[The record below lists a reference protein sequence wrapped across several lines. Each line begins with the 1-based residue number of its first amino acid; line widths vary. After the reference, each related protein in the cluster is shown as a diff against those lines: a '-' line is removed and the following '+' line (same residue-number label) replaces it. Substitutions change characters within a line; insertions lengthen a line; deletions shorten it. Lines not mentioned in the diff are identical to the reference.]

1 MIRQVAILTFTLC
14 LMSAHAG
21 AQTTYT
27 LREASDV
34 HQAPTTSS
42 PVIGHAARGRTLE
55 LTRDVGDWVEVVWAD
70 AANRKGYVRVRF
82 GAVAL
87 AAFRDLPAITTAAS
101 PSTTSVGTTTAS
113 ATSGTPD
120 ATSPASLAQSND
132 RPVKARDPLAFEL
145 PPHTAGF
152 GMRMDPRFRDFGGA
166 ARLWTPS
173 RFGAQLEVTRSTL
186 TTDLAPGH
194 LTTWQF
200 SPAAIYALPD
210 LIRSTVWV
218 RPYVG
223 TGLDLARS
231 TFTDTTPAMSATDTA
246 FGTKVFGGAEATL
259 AGAPQVGVS
268 VDVGYHWLAS
278 SFNAF
283 DLSGTR
289 VTIAGHWYFR

>member
-27 LREASDV
+27 LRETSDV

-42 PVIGHAARGRTLE
+42 PVIGHAVRGRTLE

-70 AANRKGYVRVRF
+70 AATHKGYVRVRF
-82 GAVAL
+82 GAVTL
-87 AAFRDLPAITTAAS
+87 AAFRDLPTIATTASPAATSAATTTAAAS
-101 PSTTSVGTTTAS
+101 SVR
-113 ATSGTPD
+113 PD
-120 ATSPASLAQSND
+120 AAAPAAARSGD
-132 RPVKARDPLAFEL
+132 HPVKARDPLAFEL
-145 PPHTAGF
+145 PPHTAGL
-152 GMRMDPRFRDFGGA
+152 GLRMDPRFRDFGGA

-186 TTDLAPGH
+186 TAPLAPGQ

-210 LIRSTVWV
+210 LIRSAVWV
-218 RPYVG
+218 RPYAG

-231 TFTDTTPAMSATDTA
+231 TFADVTPGVSATDTA
-246 FGTKVFGGAEATL
+246 FGTKIFGGAEVTL

-268 VDVGYHWLAS
+268 MDVGYHWLAS
-278 SFNAF
+278 SFTAF
-283 DLSGTR
+283 ELGGTR
-289 VTIAGHWYFR
+289 VTVAGHWYFK